1 MIPVTR
7 LLFIVALAL
16 SGSARAAPGL
26 GLPPPDFA
34 QQAPAVLELGKRLF
48 FDRRLSVNGTLSCA
62 MCHIPE
68 QGFAQNQLATPV
80 GLEGR
85 AVKRNAP
92 GLLNVAYRV
101 HLFHDGR
108 EFTLENQIY
117 SPLLS
122 EREMGN
128 RSIGLVLE
136 KVRSLDDY
144 AARFAATVGE
154 VNAANLGRV
163 LAAYQRSLIAADSPF
178 DRWYF
183 GGDASAVSAEVK
195 RGFKLFERHGC
206 SSCHL
211 VSSDH
216 ALFQDHQFH
225 NTGLGRERSMGPK
238 PGTRII
244 RLTDTIQ
251 IQTDA
256 QFEGEVFNDLGR
268 YEVTGKAADRWRYL
282 TPTLRNVALTAP
294 YMHDGS
300 LSDLEAVI
308 GFYMQGGFEDPDKD
322 PRIRPFDLSD
332 AEVGDLKRFLE
343 SLTSPHVAGLISD
356 ARQAGVGDF

>member
-1 MIPVTR
+1 
-7 LLFIVALAL
+7 
-16 SGSARAAPGL
+16 
-26 GLPPPDFA
+26 
-34 QQAPAVLELGKRLF
+34 
-48 FDRRLSVNGTLSCA
+48 
-62 MCHIPE
+62 
-68 QGFAQNQLATPV
+68 
-80 GLEGR
+80 
-85 AVKRNAP
+85 
-92 GLLNVAYRV
+92 
-101 HLFHDGR
+101 
-108 EFTLENQIY
+108 
-117 SPLLS
+117 
-122 EREMGN
+122 
-128 RSIGLVLE
+128 
-136 KVRSLDDY
+136 
-144 AARFAATVGE
+144 
-154 VNAANLGRV
+154 
-163 LAAYQRSLIAADSPF
+163 
-178 DRWYF
+178 
-183 GGDASAVSAEVK
+183 
-195 RGFKLFERHGC
+195 
-206 SSCHL
+206 
-211 VSSDH
+211 
-216 ALFQDHQFH
+216 
-225 NTGLGRERSMGPK
+225 MGPK